1 MVCSHR
7 AHRTGRGS
15 ARGDEMQPAG
25 TTTSFYRIRGGT
37 PLSGTIVPKGNKNA
51 ALPMI
56 AAALLTDEP
65 VRLHN
70 VPEIRD
76 VLTMFRL
83 LEHLGVEV
91 RRETHGT
98 WTITA
103 ASLEQTRLPQDL
115 AGEIRASFLL
125 AGPLLARMGE
135 AILPRPGGDRIGR
148 RPLDTHIHA
157 FEALGASREGLPDRY
172 LLQAPAGLQ
181 GREVFLTEMSVMATE
196 NAVMA
201 ASLARGTTV
210 IRNAASEPHVQE
222 LCHLVN
228 AMGGSV
234 GGIGTNVLT
243 IEGRDRLHGTE
254 VTVGPDHI
262 EIGSF
267 IGLAAATGGEVL
279 IKDARPTVCLPSTR
293 IAFGRLGIQWT
304 EHGDDILVPASQE
317 LVVRA
322 DLQGGIPKIDDGP
335 WPAFPPDLTSIA
347 VVLATQ
353 ARGTIL
359 VHEKMF
365 ESRLFWVDR
374 LIAMGANI
382 VLCDPHRAVVIGPS
396 RLWGQTL
403 SSPDIR
409 AGMALVIAAL
419 CAEGES
425 VIQNVH
431 QIERGYEDLPG
442 RLQALGAEIVRE
454 G

>member
-1 MVCSHR
+1 MHGPG
-7 AHRTGRGS
+7 A
-15 ARGDEMQPAG
+15 
-25 TTTSFYRIRGGT
+25 TTTIYRIRGGT
-37 PLSGTIVPKGNKNA
+37 PLSGTIIPKGNKNA

-76 VLTMFRL
+76 VHTML
-83 LEHLGVEV
+83 GILEYLGVAV
-91 RRETHGT
+91 RREGPGS
-98 WTITA
+98 WTLSARNLTTSA
-103 ASLEQTRLPQDL
+103 LPEEL

-125 AGPLLARMGE
+125 AGPLLARTGE
-135 AILPRPGGDRIGR
+135 ALLPRPGGDRIGR

-157 FEALGASREGLPDRY
+157 LEDLGAESETLPDNYSLR
-172 LLQAPAGLQ
+172 ARRGLT

-196 NAVMA
+196 NTVMA
-201 ASLARGTTV
+201 AALARGVTV

-222 LCHLVN
+222 LCRLIN

-234 GGIGTNVLT
+234 EGIGTNVLT
-243 IEGRDRLHGTE
+243 VEGRGKLHGAE
-254 VTVGPDHI
+254 AVVGPDHI
-262 EIGSF
+262 EVGSF
-267 IGLAAATGGEVL
+267 IGLAAATGGEIL
-279 IKDARPTVCLPSTR
+279 IKGVRPSVCLPSTR
-293 IAFGRLGIQWT
+293 IAFARLGIHWT

-317 LVVRA
+317 LRIRA

-347 VVLATQ
+347 TVLATQ
-353 ARGTIL
+353 AEGTIL
-359 VHEKMF
+359 IHEKMF

-425 VIQNVH
+425 IIQNVH

-442 RLQALGAEIVRE
+442 RLQALGAHIVRE